1 MKCKQE
7 LIIPFTSST
16 IQPEGDFTF
25 EKSGQKVLFFKIYS
39 YLCTALACIV
49 HHFICS
55 TSRTNCDL
63 RLEQEHTIHEGCA
76 FTSVNL
82 SVVD

>member
-63 RLEQEHTIHEGCA
+63 RLENERKNLHLEVCA
-76 FTSVNL
+76 FLAQTSP
-82 SVVD
+82 